1 MSPTIGRGPGLGGL
15 SLDQQVDHRR
25 ATDTVAYSCRPVLF
39 FARGQGG
46 LNPKPQSSVKRGIS
60 MDPQELNLVGT
71 SPAFLGVVGL
81 IRKVA
86 TTDAPVLAIG
96 ETGTGKEVAARAIH
110 YLGARHEYPF
120 IPVNCG
126 GLPEQLIENELF
138 GHERGA
144 FTDARESRAGML
156 AQAQG
161 GTLFLDEVDSL
172 PLRGQVSLLRFLQDQ
187 CYRPVGSPRERHADV
202 RVIAAAGEDLTRRVE
217 TGTFRRDLF
226 YRLRVLTIDLPPLRE
241 RTGDAVLLVQHF
253 LRLYSLRYGKSA
265 KRLDATSM
273 GWINAYAWPG
283 NVRELENLVLR
294 EFLLAEGEWVS
305 LRPPVPQGERRTG
318 RDRRHADL
326 LGLDFNAAKNR
337 VIEAFERD
345 YLRRLLAD
353 SNGNVTRAA
362 QRCGK
367 ERRALGKLIKKH
379 GLRDFSE
386 AQDVHAALSGGARD
400 TPDLRL

>member
-1 MSPTIGRGPGLGGL
+1 MNL
-15 SLDQQVDHRR
+15 
-25 ATDTVAYSCRPVLF
+25 
-39 FARGQGG
+39 
-46 LNPKPQSSVKRGIS
+46 
-60 MDPQELNLVGT
+60 QELNLVGT
-71 SPAFLGVVGL
+71 SPTFLTVVGL

-86 TTDAPVLAIG
+86 MTDASVLALG

-110 YLGARHEYPF
+110 YLGARHEHPF

-144 FTDARESRAGML
+144 FTDAREARAGVL

-172 PLRGQVSLLRFLQDQ
+172 PLKGQVSLLRFLQDQ
-187 CYRPVGSPRERHADV
+187 HYRPVGSPRERHADV
-202 RVIAAAGEDLTRRVE
+202 RVIAAGSADLSRRVE
-217 TGTFRRDLF
+217 TGAFRPDLF
-226 YRLRVLTIDLPPLRE
+226 YRLRVLTVDLPPLRE
-241 RTGDAVLLVQHF
+241 RAGDAVLLAQHF
-253 LRLYSLRYGKSA
+253 LRLYSLRYAKSA

-305 LRPPVPQGERRTG
+305 LRPPVSQGDRRTG

-326 LGLDFNAAKNR
+326 LGLDFNAAKSR
-337 VIEAFERD
+337 VIEAFEKD

-353 SNGNVTRAA
+353 TNGNVTRAA
-362 QRCGK
+362 VRCGK
-367 ERRALGKLIKKH
+367 ERRALGKLIKKL
-379 GLRDFSE
+379 GLSRDFSE
-386 AQDVHAALSGGARD
+386 PQDGHAASLSVEARD
-400 TPDLRL
+400 TPYLQL

>member
-1 MSPTIGRGPGLGGL
+1 
-15 SLDQQVDHRR
+15 
-25 ATDTVAYSCRPVLF
+25 
-39 FARGQGG
+39 
-46 LNPKPQSSVKRGIS
+46 
-60 MDPQELNLVGT
+60 MDLQELNLVGT

-81 IRKVA
+81 IRKLA

-110 YLGARHEYPF
+110 YLGARHAHPF

-144 FTDARESRAGML
+144 FTDARDARSGVVG
-156 AQAQG
+156 QAHG

-187 CYRPVGSPRERHADV
+187 SYRPVGSPRERHADV

-217 TGTFRRDLF
+217 AGTFRRDLF

-241 RTGDAVLLVQHF
+241 RAGDAVLLAQHF
-253 LRLYSLRYGKSA
+253 LKIFSLKYGKSPR
-265 KRLDATSM
+265 RLDPASVS
-273 GWINAYAWPG
+273 WINAYGWPG
-283 NVRELENLVLR
+283 NVRELENLLLR
-294 EFLLAEGEWVS
+294 EFLLADGECVS
-305 LRPPVPQGERRTG
+305 LRPPMPAGERRAG
-318 RDRRHADL
+318 LDRRHGNL
-326 LGLDFNAAKNR
+326 LALDFNTAKRR
-337 VIEAFERD
+337 VIAEFEKR
-345 YLRRLLAD
+345 YLSRLLAD
-353 SNGNVTRAA
+353 MNGNVTQAA

-379 GLRDFSE
+379 GLSRDCWE
-386 AQDVHAALSGGARD
+386 A
-400 TPDLRL
+400 